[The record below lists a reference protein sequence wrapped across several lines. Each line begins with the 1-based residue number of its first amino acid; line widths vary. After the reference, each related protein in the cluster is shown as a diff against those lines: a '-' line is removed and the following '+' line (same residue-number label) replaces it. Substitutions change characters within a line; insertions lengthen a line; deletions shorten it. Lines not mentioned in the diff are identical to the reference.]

1 MWGIQGGS
9 GSTAAKE
16 ICALYAQSMIEGF
29 FSSYYLD
36 ALIDWETGECHFED
50 ARFRTL
56 LEWLRN
62 HVGAGAEWIKGYIPD
77 NVLLEERI

>member
-1 MWGIQGGS
+1 M
-9 GSTAAKE
+9 
-16 ICALYAQSMIEGF
+16 YAQSMIEGF